1 MKLIKIRV
9 IALFAAIFMLVLSA
23 VSCGDGYDIPESTDE
38 EKKTALYIGDHLVPY
53 EQYRYF
59 FLNYKYEYDGG
70 DAEYWSRDDV
80 DKDAVYDEIREKT
93 SNALLRCYATF
104 DLCKAY
110 GIDYDSKDMKKTIN
124 ESVNYYIENDF
135 GGVDGYIENLAA
147 ANMTDSVFRF
157 LLTRLECD
165 TLLSDELIYNGVIKT
180 DSESVMNAITD
191 ENEFCHAKQILIKND
206 EGEDP
211 AANYERAR
219 NALNAASL
227 GIDFDTL
234 VAEYG
239 EDPEMIVNPTGYY
252 FTHNELIEEFE
263 KAAFA
268 LEVGEMS
275 GIVESYIGYHIILRC
290 ELDPGYISENYDDL
304 LESYLAWRYQAAV
317 ESEMAKLTVTET
329 DFLKSLSVEDI
340 TG

>member
-1 MKLIKIRV
+1 MKHTKIRF
-9 IALFAAIFMLVLSA
+9 IALISAVIMIAFAAI
-23 VSCGDGYDIPESTDE
+23 SCGKGYDIPGSTEE
-38 EKKTALYIGDHLVPY
+38 EKKTALYIGDHKVPY

-59 FLNYKYEYDGG
+59 FLNYKFEYDGG
-70 DAEYWSRDDV
+70 DAEYWKRDDV
-80 DKDAVYDEIREKT
+80 DTDAVYAEIREKT
-93 SNALLRCYATF
+93 ESALLRCYATY

-110 GIDYDSKDMKKTIN
+110 GIDYEGKKMKKTID
-124 ESVNYYIENDF
+124 ESVTYYIENDF
-135 GGVDGYIENLAA
+135 GGVEGYIENLKS

-165 TLLSDELIYNGVIKT
+165 TLLSDELIYKGVIKT
-180 DSESVMNAITD
+180 DSESVMKAITD

-206 EGEDP
+206 KGEDP
-211 AANYERAR
+211 AVNYQLAVA
-219 NALNAASL
+219 ALTAAGL
-227 GIDFDTL
+227 GVDFDTL

-268 LEVGEMS
+268 LKVGEMS

-290 ELDPGYISENYDDL
+290 ELDPGYVSENYDDL

-317 ESEMAKLTVTET
+317 EAEMKKLTVTET
-329 DFLKSLSVEDI
+329 EFLKSLKVEDI
-340 TG
+340 IG